1 MFPEKSLILL
11 FNTLPKYTRIIVV
24 LGIINMVGMSLS
36 GCGFEPLYGKR
47 AAPGLSSLFSTI
59 QIQQPGNNPDNDL
72 NRAVYNALAKTLK
85 LEGKPRYRLDVIAG
99 GNKAGVLMDNN
110 SREART
116 RYMLKVHYSLYDIKE
131 GTIATSGSA
140 SSSTSFNVNVS
151 EYANLVAL
159 ESAEARTAKAVA
171 EKIVLKLGG
180 WHKPMA
186 Q

>member
-11 FNTLPKYTRIIVV
+11 FNTLPKYARIIVV
-24 LGIINMVGMSLS
+24 LGIVNMAGMGLS
-36 GCGFEPLYGKR
+36 GCGFEPLYGER
-47 AAPGLSSLFSTI
+47 NAPGLSSLFSTI
-59 QIQQPGNNPDNDL
+59 QIQQPGNSPENDL
-72 NRAVYNALAKTLK
+72 NRAVYNALAKTLNPD
-85 LEGKPRYRLDVIAG
+85 GKPRYRLDVIAES
-99 GNKAGVLMDNN
+99 NKAGVLMDNN

-116 RYMLKVHYSLYDIKE
+116 RFMLKVHYSLYDLTE
-131 GTIATSGSA
+131 GAIATSGTA

-159 ESAEARTAKAVA
+159 ESAEARAAKAVA

>member
-11 FNTLPKYTRIIVV
+11 FRNFPKYARIIVV
-24 LGIINMVGMSLS
+24 LGCTNMVGMGLS
-36 GCGFEPLYGKR
+36 GCGFEPLYGER
-47 AAPGLSSLFSTI
+47 AARGLSSLFSTI
-59 QIQQPGNNPDNDL
+59 QIQRPAKNPNNDV

-99 GNKAGVLMDNN
+99 GNKEGVLMDNN
-110 SREART
+110 SHEART

-131 GTIATSGSA
+131 GAIVTSGSA

-159 ESAEARTAKAVA
+159 ESAEARAAKAVA
-171 EKIVLKLGG
+171 EKIVLKLAS
-180 WHKPMA
+180 WYRPMA

>member
-1 MFPEKSLILL
+1 MPLLIYLHYIYYL
-11 FNTLPKYTRIIVV
+11 
-24 LGIINMVGMSLS
+24 
-36 GCGFEPLYGKR
+36 
-47 AAPGLSSLFSTI
+47 LSSFKPFFNIFAKSAVDPTNSALFTVEG
-59 QIQQPGNNPDNDL
+59 PFDL
-72 NRAVYNALAKTLK
+72 V
-85 LEGKPRYRLDVIAG
+85 
-99 GNKAGVLMDNN
+99 
-110 SREART
+110 
-116 RYMLKVHYSLYDIKE
+116 
-131 GTIATSGSA
+131 